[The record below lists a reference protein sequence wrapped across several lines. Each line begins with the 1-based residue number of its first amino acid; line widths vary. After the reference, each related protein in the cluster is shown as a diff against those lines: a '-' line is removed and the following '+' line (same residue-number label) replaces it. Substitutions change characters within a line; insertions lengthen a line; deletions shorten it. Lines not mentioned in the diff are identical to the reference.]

1 MLLFC
6 IFYYENE
13 MQMFYIFLHTFL
25 CPVCFLMHYFCKQHS
40 FFIIYN
46 LLLMQLTLIIFIKIC
61 TVFPNSDL
69 TTEMH
74 LFTGVGGDA
83 LSFALDSSRAGA

>member
-1 MLLFC
+1 
-6 IFYYENE
+6 
-13 MQMFYIFLHTFL
+13 
-25 CPVCFLMHYFCKQHS
+25 
-40 FFIIYN
+40 
-46 LLLMQLTLIIFIKIC
+46 MQLTLIIIIFIKIC